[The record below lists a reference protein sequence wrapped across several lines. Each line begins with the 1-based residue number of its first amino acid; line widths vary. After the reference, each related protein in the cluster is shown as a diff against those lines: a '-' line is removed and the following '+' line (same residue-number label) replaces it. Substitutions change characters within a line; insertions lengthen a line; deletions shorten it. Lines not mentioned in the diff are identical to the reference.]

1 MNRQEWLEWRRL
13 GVGSSDVPAIMGVS
27 PYNNILDIYLS
38 KINPV
43 EEKEPNWAMQ
53 LGNKLEPI
61 ARAKYEILKD
71 ADFPAANFIHASKP
85 HYRVSLDGYSRELNK
100 AIEVKYCGRNFTD
113 EVPPK
118 YKAQVQYQY
127 AVTNCASLDL
137 VQINDIN
144 EINIIP
150 VLRDN
155 EYISRMLEKVD
166 WFWACVVGRKE
177 EEINE
182 VFASENL
189 LKRKR
194 KKPRGGVRNVL
205 G

>member
-1 MNRQEWLEWRRL
+1 MNRQEWLEHRRG
-13 GVGSSDVPAIMGVS
+13 GVGASDCSAIMGES
-27 PYNNILDIYLS
+27 PYSTMLDIYKS
-38 KINPV
+38 KVNPV

-155 EYISRMLEKVD
+155 EYISRLLEKVD
-166 WFWACVVGRKE
+166 WFWACVIGRKE

-189 LKRKR
+189 LKRKT
-194 KKPRGGVRNVL
+194 KKPRSSVRNIL

>member
-1 MNRQEWLEWRRL
+1 MNRQEWLEHRRG
-13 GVGSSDVPAIMGVS
+13 GVGASDCSAIMGES
-27 PYNNILDIYLS
+27 PYSTMLDIYKS
-38 KINPV
+38 KVNPI

-127 AVTNCASLDL
+127 AVTNGDSLDL
-137 VQINDIN
+137 VQINIFQLNSISIN
-144 EINIIP
+144 QI
-150 VLRDN
+150 
-155 EYISRMLEKVD
+155 
-166 WFWACVVGRKE
+166 CT
-177 EEINE
+177 
-182 VFASENL
+182 
-189 LKRKR
+189 LK
-194 KKPRGGVRNVL
+194 
-205 G
+205 